1 MASRRDFLRTLG
13 AAAVAGCAPAVPPLP
28 PGELLGM
35 SHALGH
41 RLRDGGFPPAE
52 ETRSVGVLVVGGGV
66 SGLSAA
72 WKLDKAGLDDF
83 LVLEMESEAG
93 GNSRA
98 GSSPL
103 VAYPWGAHYLPL
115 PTQES
120 RAVRELLAEIGTLQ
134 GDAAAPSP
142 VYDENRLCATPQER
156 VFRDG
161 LWQEGLLPHLG
172 VSAEERAQ
180 QRRFQQAMEGL
191 KQARGRDGR
200 RAFAIPMELS
210 SRDPQWL
217 VLDRIPF
224 SRWLDEQGFTAP
236 TLRWLADY
244 ACRDD
249 YGLRSAQTS
258 AWAGL
263 HYFACRTGRAA
274 NATGDTVLT
283 GPDGNGWLLRGLAR
297 RAEGR
302 VLTGALVWRIEE
314 GRQSVTVDCWVP
326 AEGRSRRYV
335 ARQVVWAAPLFLLP
349 RVWRGLPAPLA
360 AAARNGDYA
369 PWLVANLHLADFPE
383 ERHGAPT
390 AWDNVLYEGQGLGYI
405 VATHQLI
412 RRRLPGTVF
421 TYYRDFSDLE
431 PAAARRL
438 LLDTSRESWADGI
451 LAELERVH
459 PDLRRHTTRLDVFR
473 HGHAMRRPIPGS
485 LWGAGRPALAAW
497 SSPRV
502 KLAHADLSGFSLFE
516 EAQYRGILAAER
528 VLRTEGRRFSSS
540 L

>member
-1 MASRRDFLRTLG
+1 
-13 AAAVAGCAPAVPPLP
+13 
-28 PGELLGM
+28 M
-35 SHALGH
+35 SHGLGH
-41 RLRDGGFPPAE
+41 RLRDGGFPPADE
-52 ETRSVGVLVVGGGV
+52 IRRVGVLIVGGGV
-66 SGLSAA
+66 SGMAAA

-83 LVLEMESEAG
+83 VVLEMEGEPG

-103 VAYPWGAHYLPL
+103 VPYPWGAHYLPL
-115 PTQES
+115 PTLES
-120 RAVRELLAEIGTLQ
+120 RAVRELLVEIGTLQ
-134 GDAAAPSP
+134 GDAAAQSP

-172 VSAEERAQ
+172 VPAEERAQ
-180 QRRFQQAMEGL
+180 QRRFQQAMEGF
-191 KQARGRDGR
+191 KQARGRDGK

-217 VLDRIPF
+217 ALDRIPF

-244 ACRDD
+244 GCRDD

-263 HYFACRTGRAA
+263 HYFACRNGHAA

-283 GPDGNGWLLRGLAR
+283 GPDGNSWLLRGLAR
-297 RAEGR
+297 RAGGR
-302 VLTGALVWRIEE
+302 VTTGALVWRIEE
-314 GRQSVTVDCWVP
+314 GRQAVAVDCWLP
-326 AEGRSRRYV
+326 AEGKSRRYL

-349 RVWRGLPAPLA
+349 RVWGGLPAPLA
-360 AAARNGDYA
+360 AAARDGDYA

-383 ERHGAPT
+383 ERRGAPP
-390 AWDNVLYEGQGLGYI
+390 AWDNVLYEGEGLGYV

-421 TYYRDFSDLE
+421 TYYREFSDRE

-438 LLDTSRESWADGI
+438 LLETSRESWADGI

-459 PDLRRHTTRLDVFR
+459 PDIRRHTTRLDVFR

-485 LWGAGRPALAAW
+485 LWGSGRAALAAW
-497 SSPRV
+497 SSPRM

-516 EAQYRGILAAER
+516 EAQYRGVLAAER